1 MESASVQN
9 LYKELLNSWNNGRAK
24 GMADLFLSDGVMI
37 GYDGSIEE
45 GADRIF
51 DHLHSIFENHQVASF
66 VSKVKEI
73 TFLNENTALLRSIAS
88 MIPPGQSE
96 INSKVNTHHTLVAVK
111 EDGRWKVKL
120 FQNTPALFHGRPEL
134 VEQMTKEL
142 KESL

>member
-1 MESASVQN
+1 MESASVQT
-9 LYKELLNSWNNGRAK
+9 LYKELLDAWNTGVAR
-24 GMADLFLSDGVMI
+24 GMANLFISDGVMI

-45 GADRIF
+45 GRESIF
-51 DHLHSIFENHQVASF
+51 THLHSIFESHQVASF

-73 TFLNENTALLRSIAS
+73 AFLNENTALLRSIAS

-111 EDGRWKVKL
+111 EDGLWKIKL

-134 VEQMTKEL
+134 VEQMTEEL